1 MDIKEFFEH
10 SEGKWFSQRTR
21 YNLASAQSENSKS
34 EITIEMLSQD
44 DPEVVKLCQQSDVN
58 AASTWGGA
66 KISWD
71 NSVDDRQE
79 KQTGYAVVV
88 PIPNADKPEEG
99 KLLQTRSDDGKSP
112 TIGRYIVGNDESL
125 TLIAEDETTY
135 LEERLWFAHPNLR
148 LRTVL
153 NGSDQFSM
161 AAFYSEIRRIPP
173 KSSQC

>member
-79 KQTGYAVVV
+79 KQKA
-88 PIPNADKPEEG
+88 
-99 KLLQTRSDDGKSP
+99 
-112 TIGRYIVGNDESL
+112 GRHRDF
-125 TLIAEDETTY
+125 
-135 LEERLWFAHPNLR
+135 LEA
-148 LRTVL
+148 
-153 NGSDQFSM
+153 
-161 AAFYSEIRRIPP
+161 
-173 KSSQC
+173 